1 MAKYIKIYIT
11 SSGGA
16 ELTGYRLID
25 IDNIK
30 DIIQVNTTT
39 CAIQYQDLA
48 SGEGAVDRVELTVA
62 TMAANS
68 PKLVDNI
75 VATIETALGQIYPI
89 PAVSLTGIGAADADV
104 TITAYEY
111 KT

>member
-1 MAKYIKIYIT
+1 MAKYIKIYVT

-30 DIIQVNTTT
+30 DIVQVDTTT
-39 CAIQYQDLA
+39 CVVQYADPGGA
-48 SGEGAVDRVELTVA
+48 GAVDRVELTMA
-62 TMAANS
+62 AIAANS

-89 PAVSLTGIGAADADV
+89 PVVDLTGIGAAGADI

>member
-1 MAKYIKIYIT
+1 MAKYIKIYVT
-11 SSGGA
+11 SSGDA
-16 ELTGYRLID
+16 ALTGYRLID

-39 CAIQYQDLA
+39 CVVQYADPA
-48 SGEGAVDRVELTVA
+48 GSGAVDRVELTVA

-89 PAVSLTGIGAADADV
+89 PVVDLTGIGAAGADI

>member
-1 MAKYIKIYIT
+1 MAKYIKIYVT
-11 SSGGA
+11 SGGGA

-39 CAIQYQDLA
+39 CVIQYADPA
-48 SGEGAVDRVELTVA
+48 GGGAVDRVELTVA

-75 VATIETALGQIYPI
+75 VSTIQTALGQVYPI

>member
-1 MAKYIKIYIT
+1 MAKYIKVYVT
-11 SSGGA
+11 SGGGA

-30 DIIQVNTTT
+30 DIVQASTTT
-39 CAIQYQDLA
+39 CVIQYADPGG
-48 SGEGAVDRVELTVA
+48 SGAVDRVELTVA

-75 VATIETALGQIYPI
+75 VSTIQTALGQNDPI
-89 PAVSLTGIGAADADV
+89 PAVSLTGIGASGADV

>member
-11 SSGGA
+11 SA
-16 ELTGYRLID
+16 ADDALTGYRLID

-39 CAIQYQDLA
+39 CAIQYADPA
-48 SGEGAVDRVELTVA
+48 GGGAVDRVELTVA

-75 VATIETALGQIYPI
+75 VSTIQTALGQNDPI
-89 PAVSLTGIGAADADV
+89 PAVSLAGIGASGADV